1 MDRVTAI
8 TKKGFY
14 QLKQHTNA
22 GSKTEFLKYLNLN
35 QNVVFTAPNNKAE
48 EMLKLKFKHDADL
61 IIFPL
66 EDGISNHYYFTFKRV
81 SVYIL
86 AEVFE
91 SAFDHIELNNALP
104 KCSHQPISWQIT
116 WDKIVYNIKIRK
128 VDSFLGLYISCKQT
142 NALPKFIVEIF

>member
-1 MDRVTAI
+1 MHRVTRI
-8 TKKGFY
+8 TKKSFY

-22 GSKTEFLKYLNLN
+22 DSITELLKHLSLN

-61 IIFPL
+61 MIFPL
-66 EDGISNHYYFTFKRV
+66 EDGIYNHFYFTFERV

-86 AEVFE
+86 AEIFE
-91 SAFDHIELNNALP
+91 SAIDHIELHDALP

-116 WDKIVYNIKIRK
+116 EDKIVYNVRIRK
-128 VDSFLGLYISCKQT
+128 VNTFSELDISCKKT
-142 NALPKFIVEIF
+142 NALPKFIVELY